1 MGFTGVFTRM
11 GIDRT
16 WFNPERSSSFRQW
29 VAWQFEDFLA
39 MVVALIIT
47 LVNITVIPF
56 PIGYIYIYIFI
67 YYIIPVVDISF
78 WINKGYSA
86 RMEYTTKYDIFLL
99 YIFATTVI
107 IYFVH
112 SFLRWTIHG
121 RRPKKTVIAQAGSSW
136 SKRCD
141 RAYIGGWWPSSSR
154 MEMVESHRPTNPLV
168 NVYSLLLNMA
178 IYSWFS
184 H

>member
-1 MGFTGVFTRM
+1 MGFTGIFTRV

-39 MVVALIIT
+39 MVVALIIIV
-47 LVNITVIPF
+47 VNITVIPI

-78 WINKGYSA
+78 WINNGYSA
-86 RMEYTTKYDIFLL
+86 RMKYTTKYDIFLL

-112 SFLRWTIHG
+112 SFLRWTSHG

-136 SKRCD
+136 SKRL
-141 RAYIGGWWPSSSR
+141 RPSVYWWMMTIFFKDGDGRIPSADKSSGKR
-154 MEMVESHRPTNPLV
+154 LQF
-168 NVYSLLLNMA
+168 A
-178 IYSWFS
+178 IE
-184 H
+184 HGHL